1 MLKKGSKLYSIFT
14 GTCPNCQEESMYT
27 HSNPYNLPK
36 LFEMHDHCSK
46 CTTRY
51 KIEPSFFFGAMYI
64 SYMLGVAMSVAIFI
78 ISYVFIG
85 TTLKTSFILIMGA
98 MILGMPILI
107 RLSRNI
113 WINLYIKYGENKFVK
128 SNG

>member
-27 HSNPYNLPK
+27 HANPYNLTK
-36 LFEMHDHCSK
+36 LFKMHDHCSQ
-46 CTTRY
+46 CTTKY

-64 SYMLGVAMSVAIFI
+64 SYMLGVAISVAVFI

-85 TTLKTSFILIMGA
+85 TSLKTSFILIMIA
-98 MILGMPILI
+98 MVFGMPIYI

-113 WINLYIKYGENKFVK
+113 WINLYINFGENKYVK
-128 SNG
+128 KNV